1 MNNYLDILK
10 ESLVK
15 KIEVLGKIKE
25 ATFAQ
30 KEILGKESFDMEAF
44 DSYVDEK
51 DGYIDELMKLD
62 EGFDSLYKKVSKEL
76 EGNKEKYTAEIAEM
90 KKLISEI
97 TALSSAIEAQE
108 ARNRDMVTK
117 YFSKA
122 KKKLGQQRR
131 SNKAAFDYYKSV
143 AGYNGENSVMMDEKK

>member
-15 KIEVLGKIKE
+15 KTEVLGKIKG

-30 KEILGKESFDMEAF
+30 KEILEKESFDMEAF

-51 DGYIDELMKLD
+51 DNYIDELMKLD

-76 EGNKEKYTAEIAEM
+76 EGNKEKYTAEITEM
-90 KKLISEI
+90 KQLITEI
-97 TALSSAIEAQE
+97 TELSSAIEAQE

-122 KKKLGQQRR
+122 RKKLGQQRR
-131 SNKAAFDYYKSV
+131 SNKAAFDYYKSA
-143 AGYNGENSVMMDEKK
+143 AGYNGENSAMMDEKK